1 MFKNQKTENMLNVHQ
16 QANMQIKYLYMQQ
29 HAEYQKQYV
38 KWKRPGK
45 KKTTYSM
52 ISFIW
57 NPNIGKNYLNATKIK
72 ILQPT
77 GGQNSPRGGTEHSG
91 L

>member
-45 KKTTYSM
+45 KKNY
-52 ISFIW
+52 ILYDFIYMKSKYRQKL
-57 NPNIGKNYLNATKIK
+57 P
-72 ILQPT
+72 
-77 GGQNSPRGGTEHSG
+77 
-91 L
+91 